1 MTTHPYIHFQNG
13 QCREAMT
20 FYAEVLGG
28 TDLQTMAYGDTHGA
42 PGEANGTGHLMH
54 AQLRIGNGM
63 LMASDFPPVMEGD
76 SQKAMSVMQTLPSV
90 EEARHAFDRL
100 MEGGALI
107 QPFGPTFWSKGFG
120 MGRDRFGT
128 HWIVSAGP
136 EAGAPSPDEA
146 AEPEAHPT

>member
-1 MTTHPYIHFQNG
+1 MSTHPYIHFQNG

-28 TDLQTMAYGDTHGA
+28 TDLQTMAYADVHGA
-42 PGEANGTGHLMH
+42 PGEWGGSGHLMH
-54 AQLRIGNGM
+54 AQMKVGNGM
-63 LMASDFPPVMEGD
+63 LMASDFPPGMEGD
-76 SQKAMSVMQTLPSV
+76 PQKAMSVMQTLATV
-90 EEARHAFDRL
+90 EDAHRAFDRL

-128 HWIVSAGP
+128 HWIVSVAETGMEP
-136 EAGAPSPDEA
+136 SAEATEEA
-146 AEPEAHPT
+146 EAHPT